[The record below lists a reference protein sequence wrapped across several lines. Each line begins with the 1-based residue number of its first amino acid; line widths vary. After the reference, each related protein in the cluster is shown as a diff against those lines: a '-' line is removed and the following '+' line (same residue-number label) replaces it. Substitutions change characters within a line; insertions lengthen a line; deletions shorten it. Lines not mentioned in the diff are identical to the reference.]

1 MKLGR
6 LFSKMGHHNGL
17 WLAFSE
23 DSGVEKLLNHESYRE
38 CSFSSM
44 KIMNKI
50 MIVGNDLRNASF
62 RPFANQL
69 CQEMPW

>member
-1 MKLGR
+1 
-6 LFSKMGHHNGL
+6 MGHHNGL

-62 RPFANQL
+62 RTFANQL
-69 CQEMPW
+69 CQDMPW